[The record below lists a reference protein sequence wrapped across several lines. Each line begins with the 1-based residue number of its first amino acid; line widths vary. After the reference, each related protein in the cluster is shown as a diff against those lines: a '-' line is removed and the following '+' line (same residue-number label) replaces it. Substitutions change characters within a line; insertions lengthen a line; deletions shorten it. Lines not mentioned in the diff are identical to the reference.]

1 MFSSVGR
8 LRLTERKSRG
18 KVLKPLQGMH
28 FAENRSSA
36 AFNSL
41 DPTMEAKLIS
51 VDGERSIRL
60 KKDVTIVGRKRGI
73 CDIFIDRSSIS
84 KLHCM
89 IVKTDGL
96 LFIRDLG
103 STNGTK
109 VNGQRV
115 IRGALLPGDE
125 LAFANAKYKVHLGP
139 DDPEM
144 VEQDAAT
151 EVMLSL
157 PRRHHEEERMDD
169 DSGDVQPVELSD
181 DDHDDVVPVGHYS
194 SASDVRL
201 LTDSEA
207 AAADHDD

>member
-1 MFSSVGR
+1 
-8 LRLTERKSRG
+8 
-18 KVLKPLQGMH
+18 
-28 FAENRSSA
+28 
-36 AFNSL
+36 
-41 DPTMEAKLIS
+41 MEAKLIS
-51 VDGERSIRL
+51 TDGERSIRL
-60 KKDVTIVGRKRGI
+60 KKDVTIVGRKRGV

-115 IRGALLPGDE
+115 TRGALLPGDE

-139 DDPEM
+139 DDPDM
-144 VEQDAAT
+144 VEHDAGT
-151 EVMLSL
+151 EMMIAM
-157 PRRHHEEERMDD
+157 PKHQHDEDRMDED
-169 DSGDVQPVELSD
+169 DDDDVRPAKVSYSDSGDV
-181 DDHDDVVPVGHYS
+181 VPIAKAS
-194 SASDVRL
+194 QSDVRL

-207 AAADHDD
+207 HDDGLDDDL

>member
-1 MFSSVGR
+1 
-8 LRLTERKSRG
+8 
-18 KVLKPLQGMH
+18 
-28 FAENRSSA
+28 
-36 AFNSL
+36 
-41 DPTMEAKLIS
+41 MEAKLIS

-60 KKDVTIVGRKRGI
+60 KKDVIIVGRKRGV

-115 IRGALLPGDE
+115 TRGALLPGDE

-139 DDPEM
+139 DDPDM
-144 VEQDAAT
+144 VEQDAGT
-151 EVMLSL
+151 EVMIQMP
-157 PRRHHEEERMDD
+157 PRRQHQEARLDNDEGDDNVLHAGHH
-169 DSGDVQPVELSD
+169 
-181 DDHDDVVPVGHYS
+181 S
-194 SASDVRL
+194 SSQSDVRL
-201 LTDSEA
+201 LSDKEL
-207 AAADHDD
+207 DNDNDEDDEF

>member
-1 MFSSVGR
+1 
-8 LRLTERKSRG
+8 
-18 KVLKPLQGMH
+18 
-28 FAENRSSA
+28 
-36 AFNSL
+36 
-41 DPTMEAKLIS
+41 MEAKLIS
-51 VDGERSIRL
+51 TDGERSIRL
-60 KKDVTIVGRKRGI
+60 KKDVTIVGRKRGV

-115 IRGALLPGDE
+115 TRGALLPGDE

-139 DDPEM
+139 DDPDM
-144 VEQDAAT
+144 VEHDAGT
-151 EVMLSL
+151 EVMIAM
-157 PRRHHEEERMDD
+157 PKRQHDEDRMDD
-169 DSGDVQPVELSD
+169 DDDDVRPARISASDSGDVIPM
-181 DDHDDVVPVGHYS
+181 GKS
-194 SASDVRL
+194 SQSDVRL

-207 AAADHDD
+207 REEGADDDL